1 MKTVEASERRRTFC
15 AQLKHEREERGR
27 TIADI
32 AEATKVSTSLL
43 ESLER
48 GDLSRWPKGI
58 YRRSFFRSYV
68 MAIGLQ
74 PDPLVNEFLD
84 LCTEADGVKAAASAL
99 ETEPVSFRLLFP
111 SEGKGP
117 ARSLLPRPLRVRV
130 AAATIDVA
138 VVMLLALLASTIT
151 AVSFPVAALA
161 LVVACYAATAVLAMS
176 PAEWLLSGSQ
186 SLRVAGDATPAD
198 AAAAAEGIPDAA
210 PGAAVRAAATTAVFE
225 PSTLPYNA
233 FAPSRTRATNAFR
246 AATEAVTAYAE
257 RIADTRTSAGNGQ
270 RRRELATMRRRRV
283 EEANRAGGDELSVM

>member
-1 MKTVEASERRRTFC
+1 M
-15 AQLKHEREERGR
+15 
-27 TIADI
+27 
-32 AEATKVSTSLL
+32 AT
-43 ESLER
+43 
-48 GDLSRWPKGI
+48 
-58 YRRSFFRSYV
+58 RRSFFRSYV

-74 PDPLVNEFLD
+74 PDPLVSEFLD
-84 LCTEADGVKAAASAL
+84 LCTEGDGVKAATSPL

-138 VVMLLALLASTIT
+138 VVMLLALLASAIT

-198 AAAAAEGIPDAA
+198 ADAAAAAEGTRNAA
-210 PGAAVRAAATTAVFE
+210 PGAAAARTAATTTVFE

>member
-74 PDPLVNEFLD
+74 PDPLVNQFLD
-84 LCTEADGVKAAASAL
+84 LCTEADGVNAAASPL

-138 VVMLLALLASTIT
+138 VVMLLALLASAIT

-161 LVVACYAATAVLAMS
+161 LVVACYAAAAVLAMS

-186 SLRVAGDATPAD
+186 SLRAAGDATPAD
-198 AAAAAEGIPDAA
+198 AAAEATRRPA
-210 PGAAVRAAATTAVFE
+210 PGAAARAAATTTVFE

-233 FAPSRTRATNAFR
+233 FAPATTRATNAFR
-246 AATEAVTAYAE
+246 AATEAVSAYAE
-257 RIADTRTSAGNGQ
+257 RMTDSRTSVANGQ

>member
-1 MKTVEASERRRTFC
+1 
-15 AQLKHEREERGR
+15 
-27 TIADI
+27 
-32 AEATKVSTSLL
+32 
-43 ESLER
+43 
-48 GDLSRWPKGI
+48 
-58 YRRSFFRSYV
+58 
-68 MAIGLQ
+68 
-74 PDPLVNEFLD
+74 
-84 LCTEADGVKAAASAL
+84 
-99 ETEPVSFRLLFP
+99 
-111 SEGKGP
+111 
-117 ARSLLPRPLRVRV
+117 
-130 AAATIDVA
+130 
-138 VVMLLALLASTIT
+138 MLLALLASAIT

-186 SLRVAGDATPAD
+186 SLRVAGGAMLVDAD
-198 AAAAAEGIPDAA
+198 AAAEAARNAA
-210 PGAAVRAAATTAVFE
+210 PGAAAARTAATTTVFE